1 MNMKKTIFAVLV
13 MLFSVALSAQ
23 DIQGFVTKQMQTYP
37 KSRLLDIYKSCFQDY
52 MGAEHLVSDRQ
63 RVKAY
68 LDEELQTTSL
78 DDLMPWYYEPC
89 GVNGQYVRVS
99 IRAIKENLIT
109 EDMLL
114 DAFIRSANS
123 DKRPTVESWR
133 DRWYKIV
140 GTIDQM
146 ELNLP
151 NYQQDRT
158 FIDSILSV
166 GKYAISHSSEY
177 REAYRPHY
185 RIVEKSIF
193 ENEIKPLIES
203 KTMVVRIAEIEVHPQ
218 YLKEYLQAARNV
230 GAESVKKESGVICIF
245 PNQMTEDENKIRI
258 VEIYRN
264 KEAYE
269 HHLKTDHF
277 KTYKQ
282 GTLHMVKSLNLVDL
296 SPLDKEAMP
305 LIFTKTK

>member
-1 MNMKKTIFAVLV
+1 
-13 MLFSVALSAQ
+13 
-23 DIQGFVTKQMQTYP
+23 
-37 KSRLLDIYKSCFQDY
+37 
-52 MGAEHLVSDRQ
+52 MGAEHLISDRQ

-89 GVNGQYVRVS
+89 GIDNLYVRVS
-99 IRAIKENLIT
+99 IRAIKENLVS

-114 DAFIRSANS
+114 DAFIRSANI

-133 DRWYKIV
+133 DRWHKII
-140 GTIDQM
+140 GTIDRM
-146 ELNLP
+146 NLNLP
-151 NYQQDRT
+151 NYQQDRE
-158 FIDSILSV
+158 FIDSVLSV
-166 GKYAISHSSEY
+166 GRYAISHSQEY

-193 ENEIKPLIES
+193 ENEIKPMIES

-218 YLKEYLQAARNV
+218 YLKDYLETARNV
-230 GAESVKKESGVICIF
+230 GAESVKKEPGVICIF

-258 VEIYRN
+258 VEIYKN

-269 HHLKTDHF
+269 HHLTTEHF
-277 KTYKQ
+277 QAYKQ

-305 LIFTKTK
+305 LIFTKIQL

>member
-1 MNMKKTIFAVLV
+1 MKKTIFAVLI

-23 DIQGFVTKQMQTYP
+23 DIQVFVTKQMQTYP
-37 KSRLLDIYKSCFQDY
+37 KSRLLDIYKSGFQDY
-52 MGAEHLVSDRQ
+52 MGAEHLVSDIE

-99 IRAIKENLIT
+99 IRTIKEKLIT
-109 EDMLL
+109 EDVLL
-114 DAFIRSANS
+114 DTFIRSANS
-123 DKRPTVESWR
+123 DKRPTVELWR

-151 NYQQDRT
+151 NYQQDRA

-166 GKYAISHSSEY
+166 GKYAISHSPEY

-185 RIVEKSIF
+185 RIVEKGIF

-218 YLKEYLQAARNV
+218 YLKEYLEAARKV
-230 GAESVKKESGVICIF
+230 GEESVKKEPGVICIF
-245 PNQMTEDENKIRI
+245 PNQMTENENKIRI

-269 HHLKTDHF
+269 HHLKTEHF
-277 KTYKQ
+277 QTYKQ
-282 GTLHMVKSLNLVDL
+282 GTLHMVESLNLVDL